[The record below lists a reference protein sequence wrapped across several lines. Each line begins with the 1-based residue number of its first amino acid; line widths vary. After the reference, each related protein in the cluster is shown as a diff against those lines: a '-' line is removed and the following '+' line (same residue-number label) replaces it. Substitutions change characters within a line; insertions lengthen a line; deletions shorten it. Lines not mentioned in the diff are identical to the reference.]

1 MRIRMLTPFIPF
13 IFLGVLLIGG
23 IIWAVAARQK
33 QDAAWEQ
40 LASEIGAEF
49 VKGGFFRSNK
59 VQAKVREWIVTLD
72 TFSVPSGDSS
82 TVYTRM
88 RAPLQSRDG
97 FQFTIFRIGFIS
109 KLDKALGAQDI
120 DIGDPDFDREFVI
133 QGNNEPKVRAL
144 LANLRIRQLIQGQK
158 SIRLGVR
165 DNELRFEVQ
174 GVIKDVERLKSLFE
188 LFKEMLYQ
196 LGG

>member
-133 QGNNEPKVRAL
+133 QGNNEPKVRVL

>member
-1 MRIRMLTPFIPF
+1 MLTPFIPF

-59 VQAKVREWIVTLD
+59 VQAKARESIVTLD

-88 RAPLQSRDG
+88 RAPLQSKDG

-133 QGNNEPKVRAL
+133 QGNNEPKVRVL

>member
-1 MRIRMLTPFIPF
+1 MLTPFIPF

>member
-1 MRIRMLTPFIPF
+1 MLAPF
-13 IFLGVLLIGG
+13 IFLGVLVIGG
-23 IIWAVAARQK
+23 IIWVRATRQK
-33 QDAAWEQ
+33 QDTAWGQ

-59 VQAKVREWIVTLD
+59 VQAKVREWTVTLD
-72 TFSVPSGDSS
+72 TFSVSSGDSS

-88 RAPLQSRDG
+88 RAPLQSKDG

-120 DIGDPDFDREFVI
+120 EIGDPDFDREFVI

-174 GVIKDVERLKSLFE
+174 GVIRDVERLKSLFE